1 MKEERER
8 ERETHTEDW
17 RESEETGGQADGC
30 GLHPGRFLS
39 ARSVQWQAAEEEVK
53 YYYFTGTCEGG
64 WSFLFA
70 EEGQMKLRP
79 QCDDDPVGGS
89 LLSCLKLLEAPR
101 SSDIAKKTTI
111 Y

>member
-39 ARSVQWQAAEEEVK
+39 ARSVQ
-53 YYYFTGTCEGG
+53 
-64 WSFLFA
+64 
-70 EEGQMKLRP
+70 
-79 QCDDDPVGGS
+79 
-89 LLSCLKLLEAPR
+89 
-101 SSDIAKKTTI
+101 
-111 Y
+111 